1 MAHLHEHCCSRSHEH
16 HHHDHDHEG
25 HHHHDHEAH
34 ESHEH
39 HHDHEDH
46 EHSHEHHHHE
56 YSLKKLLWLILAT
69 VILLILAVL
78 IERSPNVQSSI
89 FNVQL
94 TNFQLLLVYL
104 VPYLLIGHEA
114 LHEAWEGITHG
125 DAFNEHF
132 LMSVATIGALCIGF
146 LPEAET
152 QYPEAVFVM
161 LFFQVGELFEG
172 YAEGKSR
179 DSIAHLMDIRPDVAH
194 VELRNEDVSPSSV
207 AIGSVIIIRPG
218 EKVPLD
224 GVVIEGTSAL
234 NTVALT
240 GESLPRDVNV
250 GDEVISGCVNLSG
263 VLRVRTTKAFGEST
277 VSKIISLVE
286 HAGERKSQSETFITR
301 FARVYTPIV
310 VFLALALAIIPPLCA
325 HFSFLLPPSS
335 FLDAFPTWLYRAL
348 MFLVV
353 SCPCALVISVP
364 LTFFGGIGG
373 ASRKG
378 ILVKGANYMDVLSK
392 VDTVVFDK
400 TGTLTH
406 GQFAVEAV
414 HSVSGD
420 NSRDISRNEEG
431 GKRKENTLTAE
442 LDAESF
448 SESASGSASGSASKH
463 ISFLFPPS
471 SFLENQ
477 LLHLAAHVEHFST
490 HPIGAALRDAFPDEA
505 TDGCQVSDVEEIA
518 GHGIRASVRLAD
530 SDETHIVCVGNTK
543 MMDVVGA
550 HWHDCHHVGTIIHV
564 AIDGEYAG
572 HIVINDQIK
581 SDSAEAI
588 AALKALGVKKTVML
602 TGDRREVADHVA
614 KTLGLDEYHAELLPA
629 DKVRFIDE
637 ISRSEECGVSSWSV
651 ECGVRSENT
660 STAESSSVLSAESSS
675 EDISLHTPHS
685 SLHKNRHIENTLAFV
700 GDGINDAPVLSRAD
714 VGIAMGGLGSDA
726 AIEAADVV
734 LMDDKPSKI
743 ALAIRIARRTLGIAR
758 QNVVFAIGVKV
769 AVLILAAFG
778 IATMWLAVFADVGV
792 TVLAVLNAMRA
803 LRVK

>member
-1 MAHLHEHCCSRSHEH
+1 MAHSHSHQHEHEHVHCDNCSHEHEH
-16 HHHDHDHEG
+16 HHE
-25 HHHHDHEAH
+25 
-34 ESHEH
+34 
-39 HHDHEDH
+39 
-46 EHSHEHHHHE
+46 EHS
-56 YSLKKLLWLILAT
+56 LKHQLWLIIITAVLL
-69 VILLILAVL
+69 VIAVL
-78 IERSPNVQSSI
+78 IEHYPLSI
-89 FNVQL
+89 IHYPLNKW
-94 TNFQLLLVYL
+94 QLLLVYL
-104 VPYLLIGHEA
+104 VPYLLIGHET
-114 LHEAWEGITHG
+114 LHEAWEGITKG
-125 DAFNEHF
+125 EMFNEHF
-132 LMSVATIGALCIGF
+132 LMSIATIGALCIGF
-146 LPEAET
+146 LPGAET
-152 QYPEAVFVM
+152 EFPEAVFVM
-161 LFFQVGELFEG
+161 LFFQIGELFEG

-194 VELRNEDVSPSSV
+194 LERRQESGDRSLEEVSPESV
-207 AIGSVIIIRPG
+207 GVGEIIIIRPG

-224 GVVIEGTSAL
+224 GVIIEGTSAL

-286 HAGERKSQSETFITR
+286 NAGERKSQSETFITR

-310 VFLALALAIIPPLCA
+310 VFAALALAIIPTL
-325 HFSFLLPPSS
+325 FGGSF
-335 FLDAFPTWLYRAL
+335 ATWLYRAL

-378 ILVKGANYMDVLSK
+378 ILIKGANYMDVLAK

-414 HSVSGD
+414 HPD
-420 NSRDISRNEEG
+420 TCDE
-431 GKRKENTLTAE
+431 
-442 LDAESF
+442 
-448 SESASGSASGSASKH
+448 H
-463 ISFLFPPS
+463 
-471 SFLENQ
+471 Q

-505 TDGCQVSDVEEIA
+505 TDGCQVADVEEIA
-518 GHGIRASVRLAD
+518 GHGIRARVGD
-530 SDETHIVCVGNTK
+530 QVVCVGNTK
-543 MMDVVGA
+543 MMDAIGA
-550 HWHDCHHVGTIIHV
+550 KWHDCHHVGTIIHV
-564 AIDGEYAG
+564 AIDGQYAG

-588 AALKALGVKKTVML
+588 SQLHALGINKTVML
-602 TGDRREVADHVA
+602 TGDRKEVADHVA
-614 KTLGLDEYHAELLPA
+614 QTLHLSEYHAELLPA
-629 DKVRFIDE
+629 DKVAFMEKVIQGDG
-637 ISRSEECGVSSWSV
+637 SFVTSSATYITKEPSP
-651 ECGVRSENT
+651 CIT
-660 STAESSSVLSAESSS
+660 
-675 EDISLHTPHS
+675 
-685 SLHKNRHIENTLAFV
+685 AFV
-700 GDGINDAPVLSRAD
+700 GDGINDAPVLARAD

-743 ALAIRIARRTLGIAR
+743 ALAIRIARRTLKIAR
-758 QNVVFAIGVKV
+758 QNVWFAIGVKV
-769 AVLILAAFG
+769 AVLILATFG
-778 IATMWLAVFADVGV
+778 LATMWLAVFADVGV

-803 LRVK
+803 LK